1 MDKFEQFG
9 ELMNQFDSAM
19 PPGDIRRKLTDKS
32 LMGLE
37 MRGGGGGGSDGPD
50 WDEVADLQHEAATN
64 QDNDQWAAVQRDYNQ
79 SVLINTA
86 KRHNEETAARWK
98 DQSAIRQWDYQT
110 QMQEAQYNAQVK
122 AYNRSEKFYEAQVA
136 YNEKAADMAYEQE
149 AAVTKERYFG
159 LAYQGAGQELATDM
173 KRAESGMKLQS
184 SRAEG
189 AFALQNLM
197 VKQVQGEGKARAR
210 GRVGRSAN
218 KQYQSVV
225 AEAGRATA
233 QAKSQLLANDQQYN
247 QARYGIE
254 AERSLQKEQREQ
266 SKLSI
271 GEAYTRATKKIGL
284 DEYGANLKADASR
297 MSKPSPPIPIPKPL
311 ETPRSILVDSMLPVR
326 NSAPVWGSGMGPGAQ
341 SGGGGQMSGGQVAMS
356 AIGTAG
362 SAIATFGGPAG
373 AVVGGVMMGISAI
386 GSALMG

>member
-1 MDKFEQFG
+1 MDVMSNMGMGVPMEM
-9 ELMNQFDSAM
+9 L
-19 PPGDIRRKLTDKS
+19 PPGDQYHRKFDRS

-37 MRGGGGGGSDGPD
+37 MMSGGGGGGSDGPD

-79 SVLINTA
+79 SILINTA

-122 AYNRSEKFYEAQVA
+122 AYNRSEKFYEAQVG
-136 YNEKAADMAYEQE
+136 YNEAAANMAYDQE

-189 AFALQNLM
+189 AFGLQNLM
-197 VKQVQGEGKARAR
+197 VKQVQSEGKVRSK
-210 GRVGRSAN
+210 GRVGRSAD

-233 QAKSQLLANDQQYN
+233 QLKHQMTANDQQYN

-271 GEAYTRATKKIGL
+271 GEAYTRATAKIGL
-284 DEYGANLKADASR
+284 DEYGANLKADANR
-297 MSKPSPPIPIPKPL
+297 MLKPSPPIPLPAPL
-311 ETPRSILVDSMLPVR
+311 ETPRSTIVDSMLPVR
-326 NSAPVWGSGMGPGAQ
+326 NQAPVWGSGMGPGPQ
-341 SGGGGQMSGGQVAMS
+341 SGGGGQMSGGQMAM
-356 AIGTAG
+356 AGIGTAG
-362 SAIATFGGPAG
+362 SLIAMGVPGIGT
-373 AVVGGVMMGISAI
+373 VIGGVMMAASAI
-386 GSALMG
+386 GGALMD

>member
-136 YNEKAADMAYEQE
+136 YNEKAADMAYDQE

-197 VKQVQGEGKARAR
+197 VKQIQGEGKAKAR

-233 QAKSQLLANDQQYN
+233 QLKSQLLATDQQYN

-297 MSKPSPPIPIPKPL
+297 MMKPSPPIPIPKPL

-326 NSAPVWGSGMGPGAQ
+326 NSAPVWGSGMGPAGGG
-341 SGGGGQMSGGQVAMS
+341 GGGGQMSGGQVAMS

-373 AVVGGVMMGISAI
+373 AVVGGIMMVGSAI
-386 GSALMG
+386 GSAFM

>member
-19 PPGDIRRKLTDKS
+19 PPGDIRRKLIDKS
-32 LMGLE
+32 LMGTE

-64 QDNDQWAAVQRDYNQ
+64 QDDDQWAAVQRDYNQ
-79 SVLINTA
+79 SILINTA
-86 KRHNEETAARWK
+86 KRHNEEEAARWK

-110 QMQEAQYNAQVK
+110 QMQEAQYNSQVK
-122 AYNRSEKFYEAQVA
+122 AYNKAERFYEAQVA
-136 YNEKAADMAYEQE
+136 YNTKAADMAYEQE

-225 AEAGRATA
+225 AETGRATA
-233 QAKSQLLANDQQYN
+233 QLKSQLMANDQEYN

-297 MSKPSPPIPIPKPL
+297 MTKPSPPMPMPKPL
-311 ETPRSILVDSMLPVR
+311 ETPRSVIVDSMLPVR
-326 NSAPVWGSGMGPGAQ
+326 QRAPVWGSGMGPGP
-341 SGGGGQMSGGQVAMS
+341 SGGGGGQMSGGQIAMG

-373 AVVGGVMMGISAI
+373 AVVGGIMMVGSAI
-386 GSALMG
+386 GSALM

>member
-37 MRGGGGGGSDGPD
+37 MRGGGGGGGSDGPD
-50 WDEVADLQHEAATN
+50 WDEVSDLQHEAATN

-110 QMQEAQYNAQVK
+110 RMQEAQYNAQVK

-210 GRVGRSAN
+210 GRVGRSAD

-233 QAKSQLLANDQQYN
+233 QLKSQLLATDQQYN

-254 AERSLQKEQREQ
+254 AERSLQKEQHEQ

-284 DEYGANLKADASR
+284 DEYGANLKADANR
-297 MSKPSPPIPIPKPL
+297 MMKPSPPIPIPKPL

-326 NSAPVWGSGMGPGAQ
+326 NSAPVWGSGMGPAGG
-341 SGGGGQMSGGQVAMS
+341 GGGGQMSGGEIAMS
-356 AIGTAG
+356 ALGTIG
-362 SAIATFGGPAG
+362 G
-373 AVVGGVMMGISAI
+373 AVAMTGPTGAIVGGIMMGISAI
-386 GSALMG
+386 GGALM

>member
-110 QMQEAQYNAQVK
+110 RMQEAQYNAQVK

-210 GRVGRSAN
+210 GRVGRSAD

-233 QAKSQLLANDQQYN
+233 QLKSQLLATDQQYN

-254 AERSLQKEQREQ
+254 AERSLQKEQHEQ

-284 DEYGANLKADASR
+284 DEYGANLKADANR
-297 MSKPSPPIPIPKPL
+297 MMKPSPPIPIPKPL

-326 NSAPVWGSGMGPGAQ
+326 NSAPVWGSGMGPAGG
-341 SGGGGQMSGGQVAMS
+341 GGGGQMSGGEIAMS
-356 AIGTAG
+356 ALGTIG
-362 SAIATFGGPAG
+362 G
-373 AVVGGVMMGISAI
+373 AVAMTGPTGAIVGGIMMGISAI
-386 GSALMG
+386 GGALM

>member
-19 PPGDIRRKLTDKS
+19 PPGDIRRKLIDKS
-32 LMGLE
+32 LMGTE

-50 WDEVADLQHEAATN
+50 WDEVADYQHEAATN

-122 AYNRSEKFYEAQVA
+122 AYNKAERFYEAQVG
-136 YNEKAADMAYEQE
+136 YNTKAADMAYEQE
-149 AAVTKERYFG
+149 AAVTRERYFG
-159 LAYQGAGQELATDM
+159 LAYQGASQELATDM

-189 AFALQNLM
+189 AFGLQNLM
-197 VKQVQGEGKARAR
+197 VKQVQSEGKVRSK
-210 GRVGRSAN
+210 GRVGRSAD

-233 QAKSQLLANDQQYN
+233 QLKHQMTANDQQYN

-271 GEAYTRATKKIGL
+271 GEAYTRATAKIGL

-297 MSKPSPPIPIPKPL
+297 MTTPSPPIPLPAPL
-311 ETPRSILVDSMLPVR
+311 ETPRSTIVDPMLPVR
-326 NSAPVWGSGMGPGAQ
+326 NSAPVWGSGMGAGPSG
-341 SGGGGQMSGGQVAMS
+341 GGGGQMSGGQMAM
-356 AIGTAG
+356 AGIGAAG
-362 SAIATFGGPAG
+362 SVMMAIPGPTQ
-373 AVVGGVMMGISAI
+373 VVGGIMMGISAI
-386 GSALMG
+386 GSAFM

>member
-1 MDKFEQFG
+1 MDSFDI
-9 ELMNQFDSAM
+9 MNPNLDSM
-19 PPGDIRRKLTDKS
+19 LPPGDIFRKTFDTA

-37 MRGGGGGGSDGPD
+37 SKKGGGGGGGGSDGPD

-64 QDNDQWAAVQRDYNQ
+64 QDKDIWEAAQRDYLQTKVINQ
-79 SVLINTA
+79 V

-98 DQSAIRQWDYQT
+98 DQSAIRQWDYQA

-122 AYNRSEKFYEAQVA
+122 AYNRSERFYEAQAA

-149 AAVTKERYFG
+149 AAVTKERYFA
-159 LAYQGAGQELATDM
+159 LAYQGAAQELATDM
-173 KRAESGMKLQS
+173 KRAESGMKLQT

-225 AEAGRATA
+225 AETGRATA
-233 QAKSQLLANDQQYN
+233 QLKSQLMANDQEYN

-271 GEAYTRATKKIGL
+271 GEAYTRATAKIGL
-284 DEYGANLKADASR
+284 DEYGANLKADANR
-297 MSKPSPPIPIPKPL
+297 MMKPSPPMPMPKPL
-311 ETPRSILVDSMLPVR
+311 ETPRSVIVDSMLPVR
-326 NSAPVWGSGMGPGAQ
+326 QHAPVWGSGMGPGP
-341 SGGGGQMSGGQVAMS
+341 SGGGGGQMSGGQIAMS
-356 AIGTAG
+356 ALGAAGT
-362 SAIATFGGPAG
+362 IATAINPVAGGI
-373 AVVGGVMMGISAI
+373 MMGVSAI
-386 GSALMG
+386 GSAIFG

>member
-19 PPGDIRRKLTDKS
+19 PPGDIRRKLIDKS
-32 LMGLE
+32 LMGTE

-50 WDEVADLQHEAATN
+50 WDEVADYQHEAATN

-86 KRHNEETAARWK
+86 KRHNEETAAQWK
-98 DQSAIRQWDYQT
+98 DQSAIRQWDYQA
-110 QMQEAQYNAQVK
+110 QMQEAKYNAQVK
-122 AYNRSEKFYEAQVA
+122 AYNRSERFYEAQVA

-159 LAYQGAGQELATDM
+159 LAYQGASQELATDM

-197 VKQVQGEGKARAR
+197 VKQVQGEGKVRSR
-210 GRVGRSAN
+210 GRVGRSAD

-254 AERSLQKEQREQ
+254 AERSLQKEQRAQ

-297 MSKPSPPIPIPKPL
+297 MTKPSPPIPIPKPL
-311 ETPRSILVDSMLPVR
+311 ETPRSTIIDPMLPVR
-326 NSAPVWGSGMGPGAQ
+326 NSAPVWGSGMGPAGG
-341 SGGGGQMSGGQVAMS
+341 GGGGQMSGGQMAMG
-356 AIGTAG
+356 AVGTAG
-362 SAIATFGGPAG
+362 SVIASVGGPAG
-373 AVVGGVMMGISAI
+373 AVVGGIMMVGSAI
-386 GSALMG
+386 GSALM

>member
-1 MDKFEQFG
+1 MDVMSNMGMGVPMEM
-9 ELMNQFDSAM
+9 L
-19 PPGDIRRKLTDKS
+19 PPGDQYRRKFDRS

-37 MRGGGGGGSDGPD
+37 MMSGGGGGGGSDGPD

-64 QDNDQWAAVQRDYNQ
+64 QDDDQWAAVQRDYNQ
-79 SVLINTA
+79 GRVINQA
-86 KRHNEETAARWK
+86 KRHNEEVAARWK
-98 DQSAIRQWDYQT
+98 DQSAIRQWDYQA

-122 AYNRSEKFYEAQVA
+122 AYNRSEKFYEAQVG
-136 YNEKAADMAYEQE
+136 YNEAAANMAYDQE

-173 KRAESGMKLQS
+173 KRAESGMKLQT
-184 SRAEG
+184 SRAES

-197 VKQVQGEGKARAR
+197 VKQVQGEGKTRAR

-254 AERSLQKEQREQ
+254 AERSLQKEQQEQ

-284 DEYGANLKADASR
+284 DEYGANLKADANR
-297 MSKPSPPIPIPKPL
+297 MMKPSPPIPIPKPL
-311 ETPRSILVDSMLPVR
+311 ETPRSILIDSMLPVR
-326 NSAPVWGSGMGPGAQ
+326 NSAPVWGSGMGPAGG
-341 SGGGGQMSGGQVAMS
+341 GGGGQMSGGQMAMAGIGAAGGIVAAIPGGQIPGAIMMAAS
-356 AIGTAG
+356 AIGG
-362 SAIATFGGPAG
+362 
-373 AVVGGVMMGISAI
+373 
-386 GSALMG
+386 ALMD

>member
-1 MDKFEQFG
+1 MSNMGMGVPMEMLPPGEQYHR
-9 ELMNQFDSAM
+9 QFD
-19 PPGDIRRKLTDKS
+19 RS

-37 MRGGGGGGSDGPD
+37 MMSGGGGGGGSDGPD
-50 WDEVADLQHEAATN
+50 WDEVADYQHEAATN

-79 SVLINTA
+79 AVLINTA
-86 KRHNEETAARWK
+86 KRQNEEEAARHR
-98 DQSAIRQWDYQT
+98 DVQAVRQWDYQT

-122 AYNRSEKFYEAQVA
+122 AYNKAERFYEAQVG
-136 YNEKAADMAYEQE
+136 YNTKAADMAYEQE
-149 AAVTKERYFG
+149 AAVTRERYFG
-159 LAYQGAGQELATDM
+159 LAYQGASQELATDM

-189 AFALQNLM
+189 AFGLQNLM
-197 VKQVQGEGKARAR
+197 VKQVQSEGKVRSK
-210 GRVGRSAN
+210 GRVGRSAD

-233 QAKSQLLANDQQYN
+233 QLKHQMTANDQQYN

-271 GEAYTRATKKIGL
+271 GEAYTRATAKIGL

-297 MSKPSPPIPIPKPL
+297 MTTPSPPIPLPAPL
-311 ETPRSILVDSMLPVR
+311 ETPRSTIVDPMLPTR
-326 NSAPVWGSGMGPGAQ
+326 NSAPVWGSGMGPGPQ
-341 SGGGGQMSGGQVAMS
+341 SGGGGQMSGGQMAM
-356 AIGTAG
+356 AG
-362 SAIATFGGPAG
+362 LG
-373 AVVGGVMMGISAI
+373 AVGGVLAAIPGPTQIVGGIMMGISAI
-386 GSALMG
+386 GSAFG

>member
-1 MDKFEQFG
+1 MDVMSNMGMGVPMEM
-9 ELMNQFDSAM
+9 L
-19 PPGDIRRKLTDKS
+19 PPGDQYHRKFDRS

-37 MRGGGGGGSDGPD
+37 MMSGGGGGGSDGPD

-136 YNEKAADMAYEQE
+136 YNEKAADMAYDQE

-210 GRVGRSAN
+210 GRVGRSAD

-233 QAKSQLLANDQQYN
+233 QLKSQLLATDQQYN

-254 AERSLQKEQREQ
+254 AERSLQKEQHEQ

-297 MSKPSPPIPIPKPL
+297 MMKPSPPIPIPKPL

-326 NSAPVWGSGMGPGAQ
+326 NSAPVWGSGMGPAGGG
-341 SGGGGQMSGGQVAMS
+341 GGGGQMSGGQVAMS

-373 AVVGGVMMGISAI
+373 AVVGGIMMVGSAI
-386 GSALMG
+386 GGALM

>member
-136 YNEKAADMAYEQE
+136 YNEKAADMAYDQE

-210 GRVGRSAN
+210 GRVGRSAD

-233 QAKSQLLANDQQYN
+233 QLKSQLLATDQQYN

-254 AERSLQKEQREQ
+254 AERSLQKEQHEQ

-284 DEYGANLKADASR
+284 DEYGANLKADANR
-297 MSKPSPPIPIPKPL
+297 MMKPSPPIPIPKPL

-326 NSAPVWGSGMGPGAQ
+326 NSAPVWGSGMGPAGG
-341 SGGGGQMSGGQVAMS
+341 GGGGQMSGGQVAMS

-362 SAIATFGGPAG
+362 SAIATFGGAPG
-373 AVVGGVMMGISAI
+373 AIVGGIMMVGSAI
-386 GSALMG
+386 GSALMD

>member
-1 MDKFEQFG
+1 
-9 ELMNQFDSAM
+9 MNVMSNM
-19 PPGDIRRKLTDKS
+19 GMGVPMEMLPPGDQYRRKFDRS

-37 MRGGGGGGSDGPD
+37 MMSGGGGGGDDGPD

-79 SVLINTA
+79 SILINTA

-136 YNEKAADMAYEQE
+136 YNEKAADMAYDQE

-197 VKQVQGEGKARAR
+197 VKQVQSEGKARAR
-210 GRVGRSAN
+210 GRVGRSAD

-233 QAKSQLLANDQQYN
+233 QLKSQLLATDQQYN

-254 AERSLQKEQREQ
+254 AERSLQKEQHEQ

-297 MSKPSPPIPIPKPL
+297 MMKPSPPIPIPKPL
-311 ETPRSILVDSMLPVR
+311 ETPRSTIIDPILPVR
-326 NSAPVWGSGMGPGAQ
+326 NSAPVWGSGMGPAGGG
-341 SGGGGQMSGGQVAMS
+341 GGGGQMSGGQVAMS

-373 AVVGGVMMGISAI
+373 AVVGGIMMGISAI
-386 GSALMG
+386 GSALM

>member
-1 MDKFEQFG
+1 MDVMSNMGMGVPMEM
-9 ELMNQFDSAM
+9 L
-19 PPGDIRRKLTDKS
+19 PPGDQYHRKFDRS

-37 MRGGGGGGSDGPD
+37 MMSGGGGGGSDGPD

-136 YNEKAADMAYEQE
+136 YNEKAADMAYDQE

-233 QAKSQLLANDQQYN
+233 QLKSQLLATDQQYN

-254 AERSLQKEQREQ
+254 AERSLQKEQHEQ

-284 DEYGANLKADASR
+284 DEYGANLKADANR
-297 MSKPSPPIPIPKPL
+297 MMKPSPPIPIPKPL

-326 NSAPVWGSGMGPGAQ
+326 NSAPVWGSGMGPAGGG
-341 SGGGGQMSGGQVAMS
+341 GGGGQMSGGQVAMS

-373 AVVGGVMMGISAI
+373 AVVGGIMMVGSAI
-386 GSALMG
+386 GSALM